1 MDSGEIICN
10 CMQIT
15 LEEII
20 EAINSGATSL
30 DLLQETIEVGT
41 GCGRC
46 LPQIKKVLADKVG

>member
-1 MDSGEIICN
+1 MDSSEIICN

-20 EAINSGATSL
+20 EAINSGATSV

-46 LPQIKKVLADKVG
+46 LPQVKTILTDKVG